1 MTSHPLRDLRCVKL
15 YCNGIPVLTS
25 NAFVTS
31 KNEVSKEYY
40 MRCPACRIQGPR
52 FPVSLTGN
60 PGQEDKA
67 AQKRA
72 VEAWVR
78 M

>member
-1 MTSHPLRDLRCVKL
+1 MSSRPLPDLRCVKL
-15 YCNGIPVLTS
+15 HCNGIPLLTS
-25 NAFVTS
+25 NSFVTS

-40 MRCPACRIQGPR
+40 LRCPACKIQGPHC
-52 FPVSLTGN
+52 PVSLTGD
-60 PGQEDKA
+60 PEQEDKA

>member
-40 MRCPACRIQGPR
+40 VRCPACKIQGTHC
-52 FPVSLTGN
+52 PVSLTGD
-60 PGQEDKA
+60 PEQEDKA
-67 AQKRA
+67 ARWRA
-72 VEAWVR
+72 VDAWKR